1 MNQYAG
7 KVSSMGMT
15 SIGQAHIGW
24 VCYFHRRLSRRSS
37 RWICSSSQKYH
48 ILFFGQV
55 AQKGELAELKAWLHV
70 TEWGEGGEEIRN
82 FHFDLRLELSL
93 QNCTFFSSFFF

>member
-1 MNQYAG
+1 MA
-7 KVSSMGMT
+7 SL
-15 SIGQAHIGW
+15 GQAHIGW
-24 VCYFHRRLSRRSS
+24 VCYFHRRDFPEGLQGRYALLLRNTTYSF
-37 RWICSSSQKYH
+37 
-48 ILFFGQV
+48 LVFGQV

-93 QNCTFFSSFFF
+93 QNCTFFFSFFF